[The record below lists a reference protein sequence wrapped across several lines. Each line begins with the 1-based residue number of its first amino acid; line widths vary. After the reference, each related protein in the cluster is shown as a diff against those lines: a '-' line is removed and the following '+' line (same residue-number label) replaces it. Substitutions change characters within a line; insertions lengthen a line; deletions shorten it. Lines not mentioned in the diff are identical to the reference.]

1 MNEKEKKSLAMNA
14 LREYD
19 GWSQYYV
26 KVRYI
31 GPTNHRGSR
40 VKVFS
45 PDGRSVT
52 LSFSYEVGYKPVYYA
67 YLGMLELNPE
77 YANLRIL
84 TIYTGEKDDYV
95 IFI

>member
-1 MNEKEKKSLAMNA
+1 MDEKEKKSLARNA

-19 GWSQYYV
+19 GSQYYV

-40 VKVFS
+40 IKVSS
-45 PDGRSVT
+45 PDDRSVT
-52 LSFSYEVGYKPVYYA
+52 LSYDYEVGYKPPYYA
-67 YLGMLELNPE
+67 YLGALELNPE
-77 YANLRIL
+77 YAGRKMA
-84 TIYTGEKDDYV
+84 TIYTGGKDDYV

>member
-1 MNEKEKKSLAMNA
+1 MDEKEKKSLARRA

-19 GWSQYYV
+19 GWFQYYV

-40 VKVFS
+40 IKVFS
-45 PDGRSVT
+45 PDDRSVT
-52 LSFSYEVGYKPVYYA
+52 LSYDYEIGYKPAYYA
-67 YLGMLELNPE
+67 YLGALELNPGRE
-77 YANLRIL
+77 RRKMA
-84 TIYTGEKDDYV
+84 TIYTGMQDDYV

>member
-1 MNEKEKKSLAMNA
+1 MDEKEKKSLARNA
-14 LREYD
+14 LKECNILF
-19 GWSQYYV
+19 QYYV

-45 PDGRSVT
+45 PDDRSVT
-52 LSFSYEVGYKPVYYA
+52 LSYDYEIGYKPAYYA
-67 YLGMLELNPE
+67 YLGMLELNSE
-77 YANLRIL
+77 YAGRKMV
-84 TIYTGEKDDYV
+84 TIYAGGKDNYV

>member
-1 MNEKEKKSLAMNA
+1 MIDEKKKSMARCA
-14 LREYD
+14 LREYG

-45 PDGRSVT
+45 PDDRSVT

-67 YLGMLELNPE
+67 YLGMLGLNPE
-77 YANLRIL
+77 YANLRIV
-84 TIYTGEKDDYV
+84 TIYTGGKDDYV

>member
-1 MNEKEKKSLAMNA
+1 MDEKEKKSLARNA
-14 LREYD
+14 LEYD

-31 GPTNHRGSR
+31 GPTTHRGLR
-40 VKVFS
+40 VKVLS
-45 PDGRSVT
+45 PDDRSVT
-52 LSFSYEVGYKPVYYA
+52 LSYDYEIGYKPQYYA

-77 YANLRIL
+77 YAGRKMA
-84 TIYTGEKDDYV
+84 TIYTGGKDDYV

>member
-1 MNEKEKKSLAMNA
+1 MDEKEKKSLARNA
-14 LREYD
+14 LKECNILF
-19 GWSQYYV
+19 QYYV

-45 PDGRSVT
+45 PDDRSVT
-52 LSFSYEVGYKPVYYA
+52 LSYDYEIGYKPAYYA

-77 YANLRIL
+77 YANLRIV
-84 TIYTGEKDDYV
+84 TIYTGGKDDYV

>member
-1 MNEKEKKSLAMNA
+1 MDEKEKKSLARNA

-19 GWSQYYV
+19 GWFQYYV

-31 GPTNHRGSR
+31 GPTIHRGSR
-40 VKVFS
+40 VKVSS
-45 PDGRSVT
+45 PNDRSVT
-52 LSFSYEVGYKPVYYA
+52 LSYDYEIGYQPVYYA

-77 YANLRIL
+77 YAGRKMAK
-84 TIYTGEKDDYV
+84 IYTGGKDDYV

>member
-1 MNEKEKKSLAMNA
+1 MDEKEKKSMARCA
-14 LREYD
+14 LREYG

-45 PDGRSVT
+45 TDDRSVT
-52 LSFSYEVGYKPVYYA
+52 LSYDYEIGYKPQYYA

-77 YANLRIL
+77 YANLRIV
-84 TIYTGEKDDYV
+84 TIYTGGKDDYV

>member
-1 MNEKEKKSLAMNA
+1 MDEKEKKSLARNA
-14 LREYD
+14 LREYG

-31 GPTNHRGSR
+31 GPTIHRGAR
-40 VKVFS
+40 VKVSS
-45 PDGRSVT
+45 PDDRSVT

-67 YLGMLELNPE
+67 YLGMLGLNPE
-77 YANLRIL
+77 YANLRIV
-84 TIYTGEKDDYV
+84 TIYTGGKDDYV

>member
-1 MNEKEKKSLAMNA
+1 MIDEKKKSMARCA
-14 LREYD
+14 LREYG

-31 GPTNHRGSR
+31 SPTNHHGSR

-45 PDGRSVT
+45 PDDRSVT
-52 LSFSYEVGYKPVYYA
+52 LSFSYEVGYKPPYYA
-67 YLGMLELNPE
+67 FLGALELNPE
-77 YANLRIL
+77 YAGRKMV
-84 TIYTGEKDDYV
+84 TIYTGGKDDYV